1 MNYNMTTD
9 SIKDLSIPQLNSLLN
24 IERNYIYFMRNEH
37 IKNPSPNPNEATKM
51 NNITRKIMQIV
62 NKRES
67 LMTTLENMLIGLQYN
82 RNNILENFRIHR
94 SIIFNQITNE
104 VTKTILFKSLADIV
118 TSYAIYV

>member
-9 SIKDLSIPQLNSLLN
+9 SLNDLSIPQLNSLLN
-24 IERNYIYFMRNEH
+24 IERNYIYFIRNEH
-37 IKNPSPNPNEATKM
+37 IKNPNPNPNEATNM

-82 RNNILENFRIHR
+82 RNNIFENFRIRR

-104 VTKTILFKSLADIV
+104 VAKTALFKSLADIV

>member
-9 SIKDLSIPQLNSLLN
+9 SLNDLSIPQLNSLLN
-24 IERNYIYFMRNEH
+24 IERNYIYFIRNEH
-37 IKNPSPNPNEATKM
+37 IKNPNPNPNEATNM

-82 RNNILENFRIHR
+82 RNNILENFRIRR

-104 VTKTILFKSLADIV
+104 VAKTALFKSLADIV

>member
-1 MNYNMTTD
+1 MNYNMTTN
-9 SIKDLSIPQLNSLLN
+9 SLNDLSIPQLNSLLN
-24 IERNYIYFMRNEH
+24 IERNYIYFIRNEH
-37 IKNPSPNPNEATKM
+37 IKNPNPNPNEATNM

-82 RNNILENFRIHR
+82 RNNIFENFRIRR

-104 VTKTILFKSLADIV
+104 VAKTALFKSLADIV